1 MLQYNDRQGKERL
14 KLKHL
19 IKHSKKYTKE
29 VICGPLFKLFE
40 ASFELGVPLV
50 MKQMIDIG
58 IGEGRSSYIVG
69 MSFVLILLGVL
80 GLTSTVIAQY
90 FSAKAA
96 VGITSGMKRDMLS
109 HIQSLSFTELDGAG
123 TSTLITRMTSDAN
136 QVQNGINLTLR
147 LFMRSPFI
155 VFGAMIMAFT
165 IDVKSALTFAAVIPA
180 LSIVVFGIMLICIP
194 LYKKVQARLDG
205 VLSITRENLTGV
217 RVIRAFCREDAE
229 KSRFD
234 AKSEELS
241 HEQERVGKISALMN
255 PLTYVLINF
264 AVLILIYVGAIRVEA
279 GILTQGAVI
288 ALYNYMSQI
297 LVELVKFASLIITIT
312 KSVASENRMEK
323 VFEMKPSMAISE
335 NAEKPSAIKDI
346 TFTNVSLKYAT
357 SSENSLEGI
366 DFSVKKGETVGIIG
380 GTGSG
385 KSSLVNL
392 IPRFYDATEGEIL
405 VNGKN
410 IDRFDIET
418 LRSLIGI
425 VPQKAVLFRGTIK
438 ENLLWGN
445 ENASEDDINEAL
457 TASQSADFVSAKKDG
472 LDEIVEQN
480 GRNFSGGQR
489 QRLTIARALVRR
501 PDVLIL
507 DDSSSALDFATDAA
521 LRRAIGNLDYK
532 PTVFIVSQRT
542 SSIKN
547 ADKIIVLDD
556 GMQVGLGDHESL
568 LRDCPVYREIHESQF
583 RREGEK

>member
-1 MLQYNDRQGKERL
+1 M
-14 KLKHL
+14 
-19 IKHSKKYTKE
+19 KE

-50 MKQMIDIG
+50 MQQIIDVG
-58 IGEGRSSYIVG
+58 IGEGRKGYIVG
-69 MSFVLILLGVL
+69 MSFVLVLLGVL

-96 VGITSGMKRDMLS
+96 VGITSGMKRDLLS
-109 HIQSLSFTELDGAG
+109 HIQSLSFTELDTAG

-194 LYKKVQARLDG
+194 LYRHVQQKLDG
-205 VLSITRENLTGV
+205 VLGLTRENLTGV
-217 RVIRAFCREDAE
+217 RVIRAFRREDYE
-229 KSRFD
+229 KNRFTEKCED
-234 AKSEELS
+234 LS
-241 HEQERVGKISALMN
+241 AMQEKVGRISALMN

-264 AVLILIYVGAIRVEA
+264 AVLILIYIGAIRVET

-297 LVELVKFASLIITIT
+297 LVELVKFANLIITIT
-312 KSVASENRMEK
+312 KSVACEHRMEK
-323 VFEMKPSMAISE
+323 IYELRSSMKLAE
-335 NAEKPSAIKDI
+335 NAKDTQNVGSIK
-346 TFTNVSLKYAT
+346 FKGVSLTYGT
-357 SSENSLEGI
+357 SSEPSLEGI
-366 DFSVKKGETVGIIG
+366 DFEALPGETVGIIG

-392 IPRFYDATEGEIL
+392 IPRFYDASEGQIL
-405 VNGKN
+405 IGDTDIKEL
-410 IDRFDIET
+410 DIEK
-418 LRSLIGI
+418 LRGRIGI

-445 ENASEDDINEAL
+445 ENAAEETITEAL
-457 TASQSADFVSAKKDG
+457 AVSQSADFVSEKEKG
-472 LDEIVEQN
+472 IEEFVEQN

-501 PDVLIL
+501 PEVLIL
-507 DDSSSALDFATDAA
+507 DDSTSALDFATDAA
-521 LRRAIGNLDYK
+521 LRKAIGELDYN

-542 SSIKN
+542 SSLRN
-547 ADKIIVLDD
+547 ADKIVVLDD
-556 GMQVGLGDHESL
+556 GRQVGLGTHEEL
-568 LRDCPVYREIHESQF
+568 LENCPVYREIHESQF
-583 RREGEK
+583 RKEGERA

>member
-1 MLQYNDRQGKERL
+1 M
-14 KLKHL
+14 KHL
-19 IKHSKKYTKE
+19 IKHSKKYTRE

-50 MKQMIDIG
+50 MKQMIDVG
-58 IGEGRSSYIVG
+58 IGEGRSGYIVG

-109 HIQSLSFTELDGAG
+109 HIQSLSFTELDTAG

-194 LYKKVQARLDG
+194 LYRKVQARLDG
-205 VLSITRENLTGV
+205 VLSITRENLSGV
-217 RVIRAFCREDAE
+217 RVIRAFCRENTE

-241 HEQERVGKISALMN
+241 REQERVGRISALMN

-264 AVLILIYVGAIRVEA
+264 AVLILIYVGAIRVET

-297 LVELVKFASLIITIT
+297 LVELVKFANLIITIT
-312 KSVASENRMEK
+312 KSVACEHRMEK
-323 VFEMKPSMAISE
+323 VFEMKPSMANSE
-335 NAEKPSAIKDI
+335 NAEKTSAIDDI
-346 TFTNVSLKYAT
+346 TFRNVSLKYAT

-405 VNGKN
+405 VNGRD
-410 IDRFDIET
+410 ISGFDIET

-445 ENASEDDINEAL
+445 ENASDEDIKEAL
-457 TASQSADFVSAKKDG
+457 VASQSADFVSAKKDG
-472 LDEIVEQN
+472 LYEIVEQN

-501 PDVLIL
+501 PEVLIL

-556 GMQVGLGDHESL
+556 GIQVGAGDHESL

-583 RREGEK
+583 RREGEMA

>member
-1 MLQYNDRQGKERL
+1 M
-14 KLKHL
+14 KLKYL

-50 MKQMIDIG
+50 MKQMIDVG
-58 IGEGRSSYIVG
+58 IGEGRSGYIAG
-69 MSFVLILLGVL
+69 MSLVLVLLGVL

-109 HIQSLSFTELDGAG
+109 HIQSLSFGELDSAG
-123 TSTLITRMTSDAN
+123 TSTLIARMTSDAN

-147 LFMRSPFI
+147 LFMRSPVI

-180 LSIVVFGIMLICIP
+180 LSVVVFGIMLICIP
-194 LYKKVQARLDG
+194 LYKKVQTKLDG
-205 VLSITRENLTGV
+205 VLSLTRENLTGV
-217 RVIRAFCREDAE
+217 RVIRAFCREETE
-229 KSRFD
+229 KNRFGERC
-234 AKSEELS
+234 EELLY
-241 HEQERVGKISALMN
+241 EQEKVGKISALMN

-264 AVLILIYVGAIRVEA
+264 AVLILIYIGAIRVET

-312 KSVASENRMEK
+312 KSLVSEHRMEK
-323 VFEMKPSMAISE
+323 VFEMKPSMVACDG
-335 NAEKPSAIKDI
+335 AEKLTSVESID
-346 TFTNVSLKYAT
+346 FRNVSLMYAS
-357 SSENSLEGI
+357 SSEKSLEGI

-410 IDRFDIET
+410 IDTLDIES
-418 LRSLIGI
+418 LRSRMGI
-425 VPQKAVLFRGTIK
+425 VPQKAVLFRGTIR

-457 TASQSADFVSAKKDG
+457 AASQSADFVAAKKDG
-472 LDEIVEQN
+472 VFEKVEQN

-521 LRRAIGNLDYK
+521 LRKAIGGLDYK

-556 GMQVGLGDHESL
+556 GVQVGVGDHESL

-583 RREGEK
+583 RKEGEPV